1 MCLHMAGQGLTR
13 GIECTQVYGRQPR
26 WKKYAKRMMQRSP
39 DARFEEVV
47 DKLAELTQQAWALQ
61 SSRDASTASSR

>member
-1 MCLHMAGQGLTR
+1 M
-13 GIECTQVYGRQPR
+13 YGRQPR

-47 DKLAELTQQAWALQ
+47 DRLTELTQQAWALQ
-61 SSRDASTASSR
+61 SSRDPSTASSR